1 MQYQTF
7 KSPLLN
13 QMLSS
18 VGTQVSNDIA
28 ALRRIALNTLKACP
42 EIFPMLEDE
51 DPLYVLYSDALA
63 PMLLESGLDNWWEVE
78 WLAFDENKVL
88 RADRPLRAQVPR
100 YTLTEQQ
107 ELALRMRHLA
117 DLVWQEFKSS
127 NTPLKTADGREFL
140 VFEEHTVGYI
150 LERARRLAKVMDAFR
165 IATPAAASTPD
176 TPVRQPRAK
185 FR

>member
-1 MQYQTF
+1 MAQTF

-13 QMLSS
+13 ELLSS
-18 VGTQVSNDIA
+18 VGTHVSNDIA
-28 ALRRIALNTLKACP
+28 ALRRIALNTFKANP
-42 EIFPMLEDE
+42 DAFPMLEDE
-51 DPLYVLYSDALA
+51 DPLYVLYGDALA
-63 PMLLESGLDNWWEVE
+63 SMLLESGLDNWWEVE

-88 RADRPLRAQVPR
+88 HADRPLRAKVLR

-127 NTPLKTADGREFL
+127 NAPLKTADGREFL

-176 TPVRQPRAK
+176 TPARQPRAK